1 MKLLSNPP
9 APLLPQPRAKHQ
21 GCITLQYEKKDNLM
35 LTGSANKIV
44 IKSTRM
50 KHKPE
55 YCSHC
60 ATQAKR
66 PRRVVFADKKVC
78 ITNTTGLGQP

>member
-1 MKLLSNPP
+1 
-9 APLLPQPRAKHQ
+9 
-21 GCITLQYEKKDNLM
+21 M
-35 LTGSANKIV
+35 LIGGTHKIV